1 MAQTP
6 STMLPLGTN
15 LPHFRL
21 TNAVNGDVVDAE
33 SCSGSITLIS
43 FLCNHCPYVVHVQ
56 SQYRKLQD
64 DYVSRGV
71 KIIGINSNSLVS
83 HPQDGPSAMKE
94 LALKLGWTFPFVFD
108 ETQSVARAFQAACT
122 PEFYLF
128 DAKGSLVYRGQLD
141 DSRPSNGKP
150 VTGKHLREAI
160 DAVLAGQPV
169 TVEQVPS
176 VGCNIKWNP

>member
-1 MAQTP
+1 M
-6 STMLPLGTN
+6 
-15 LPHFRL
+15 
-21 TNAVNGDVVDAE
+21 
-33 SCSGSITLIS
+33 
-43 FLCNHCPYVVHVQ
+43 
-56 SQYRKLQD
+56 
-64 DYVSRGV
+64 
-71 KIIGINSNSLVS
+71 
-83 HPQDGPSAMKE
+83 
-94 LALKLGWTFPFVFD
+94 
-108 ETQSVARAFQAACT
+108 ARAFQAACT